1 MNTFCAKLV
10 DMNSIDSMITMP
22 AENNRVYLRMDFET
36 RKMLLIK
43 LPTGVSLCGVESTG
57 EVPEPLDIMNR
68 DKFFLRIRDLAKPEE
83 LRNYMST
90 AEDLIYREF
99 DYALPIDEF
108 LTTNNTK
115 ITLEFKCRQNGEVVY
130 FTVAITE

>member
-1 MNTFCAKLV
+1 
-10 DMNSIDSMITMP
+10 
-22 AENNRVYLRMDFET
+22 
-36 RKMLLIK
+36 MLLVK
-43 LPTGVSLCGVESTG
+43 LPAGVSLCGVESVCD
-57 EVPEPLDIMNR
+57 EIPEPLDIMNR

-108 LTTNNTK
+108 LTTNNAK
-115 ITLEFKCRQNGEVVY
+115 ITLEFKCRKNGEVVY
-130 FTVAITE
+130 FTVVITE